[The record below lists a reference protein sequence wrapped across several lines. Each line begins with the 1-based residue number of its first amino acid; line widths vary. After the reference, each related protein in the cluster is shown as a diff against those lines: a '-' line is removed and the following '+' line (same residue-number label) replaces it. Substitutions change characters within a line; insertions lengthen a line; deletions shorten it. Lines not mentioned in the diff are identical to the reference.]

1 MLVKLID
8 YETKAFGRIMLPLY
22 AAMLV
27 FALFTG
33 LSIRFMPGDFMSGL
47 PGVLIFMLYSFLMM
61 AIIVM
66 TCVLAVTRFY
76 KNLLGLEGYLMFS
89 LPTNTATLIASKVL
103 SVLIWSM
110 LSTIVS
116 FLAVT
121 LSVFGA
127 GGMEIIEEIRRFF
140 ANPEILKHIPSAA
153 SFTVLFLLIIILGAA
168 ASIVRIYAGISIG
181 HQFNDHRILMSI
193 VALVAFNVIGTILTS
208 VLSQTGMYFGIF
220 DSIGRIFEAD
230 TSQALYLALGGT
242 ILFLLFQTA
251 LFGVITWFLLD
262 RNLNLE

>member
-76 KNLLGLEGYLMFS
+76 KNLLGLEG
-89 LPTNTATLIASKVL
+89 
-103 SVLIWSM
+103 
-110 LSTIVS
+110 
-116 FLAVT
+116 
-121 LSVFGA
+121 
-127 GGMEIIEEIRRFF
+127 
-140 ANPEILKHIPSAA
+140 
-153 SFTVLFLLIIILGAA
+153 
-168 ASIVRIYAGISIG
+168 
-181 HQFNDHRILMSI
+181 
-193 VALVAFNVIGTILTS
+193 
-208 VLSQTGMYFGIF
+208 
-220 DSIGRIFEAD
+220 
-230 TSQALYLALGGT
+230 
-242 ILFLLFQTA
+242 
-251 LFGVITWFLLD
+251 
-262 RNLNLE
+262 

>member
-127 GGMEIIEEIRRFF
+127 GGMEIIEGIRRFF
-140 ANPEILKHIPSAA
+140 ANPEILKHIPS
-153 SFTVLFLLIIILGAA
+153 VLCLLSIILGAA

-230 TSQALYLALGGT
+230 TTQALYLALGGT